1 MTITADQYPFTGG
14 SAPLISQIPPK
25 YLTAGKAEGLRC
37 LAESAEL
44 RKQAEWSIFHEAHEF
59 ESNIYSAGYEGC
71 LIAGAYKTK
80 EHIERLWRSWQRN
93 RERLPST
100 PASTCWRPTTVLSR
114 AFIFPRTTA
123 TS

>member
-44 RKQAEWSIFHEAHEF
+44 RKQAEWSIFHEAM
-59 ESNIYSAGYEGC
+59 SLRA
-71 LIAGAYKTK
+71 T
-80 EHIERLWRSWQRN
+80 
-93 RERLPST
+93 ST
-100 PASTCWRPTTVLSR
+100 PR
-114 AFIFPRTTA
+114 AMRA
-123 TS
+123 V

>member
-44 RKQAEWSIFHEAHEF
+44 RKQAEWSIFHEAHELR
-59 ESNIYSAGYEGC
+59 A
-71 LIAGAYKTK
+71 T
-80 EHIERLWRSWQRN
+80 
-93 RERLPST
+93 ST
-100 PASTCWRPTTVLSR
+100 PR
-114 AFIFPRTTA
+114 AMRA
-123 TS
+123 V